1 MAKRRWKRIMDLPMN
16 EEQELQQLADKTP
29 GMTYYGNRAR
39 TAVML
44 PLSLAKRI
52 AAIAMEKEITIGQ
65 VIVDLLEEQ
74 ED

>member
-52 AAIAMEKEITIGQ
+52 AAIAMEKELTIGQ

>member
-1 MAKRRWKRIMDLPMN
+1 MAKRRWKRIMDLPQN

-44 PLSLAKRI
+44 PLQLAKRI
-52 AAIAMEKEITIGQ
+52 AAIAQEKDLTIGQ
-65 VIVDLLEEQ
+65 VIVDLLEEY
-74 ED
+74 DD